1 MKFVTFSQAVCEET
15 VFAKPIEERFYKDIE
30 PNTLIVTIEDNVVK
44 GGFGEALRAQFD
56 ANQKIMNFGW
66 PDTFI
71 EQGTFKELTDK
82 YGLSADTIAERICE
96 ALEREA

>member
-1 MKFVTFSQAVCEET
+1 
-15 VFAKPIEERFYKDIE
+15 
-30 PNTLIVTIEDNVVK
+30 
-44 GGFGEALRAQFD
+44 
-56 ANQKIMNFGW
+56 MNFGW

-96 ALEREA
+96 ALERKA